1 MRKALF
7 DISLFRYDTQDWKEK
22 KAEIISWSDKMPMY
36 RSEANNFYSD
46 KNPSQRINENSFY
59 MQDFISLFE
68 DKFSLFQDE
77 AGLDSVSLTD
87 VWFAEYEQGD
97 CQLPHSH
104 GSTGF
109 TGTLYV
115 NFDEEKHPS
124 TTVIQ
129 PWSGIL
135 NDETTMINIY
145 AEEGTLI
152 IMPSNLLHF
161 SGPNKYSH
169 KKTVISFD
177 LKCTSKYMLW
187 HYG

>member
-68 DKFSLFQDE
+68 DKFALFQDE

-87 VWFAEYEQGD
+87 VSIWFHQ
-97 CQLPHSH
+97 
-104 GSTGF
+104 
-109 TGTLYV
+109 
-115 NFDEEKHPS
+115 
-124 TTVIQ
+124 
-129 PWSGIL
+129 
-135 NDETTMINIY
+135 
-145 AEEGTLI
+145 
-152 IMPSNLLHF
+152 
-161 SGPNKYSH
+161 
-169 KKTVISFD
+169 
-177 LKCTSKYMLW
+177 
-187 HYG
+187 